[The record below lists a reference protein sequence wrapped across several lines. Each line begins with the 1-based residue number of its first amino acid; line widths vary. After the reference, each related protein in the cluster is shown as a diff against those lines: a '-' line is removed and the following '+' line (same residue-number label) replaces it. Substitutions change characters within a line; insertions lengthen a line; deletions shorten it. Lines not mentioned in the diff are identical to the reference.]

1 MCDGLLLCGVA
12 ARCAGRHLSSSRKT
26 GAVSRRNAAPP
37 TGLALN
43 GIEGTMA
50 TADQVKALIK
60 SHAVGDDERFYAIA
74 MQVAAQA
81 ARQGHSKFAS
91 DLRDLVDQAK
101 SRAKAGPIGQRTKPV
116 PVVQPRGELA
126 GLLTASYPKTR
137 LADMALDDRVRSRID
152 RVLVE
157 QRQRDR
163 IQEHGLVPIRKLLLI
178 GPPGTGKTMTA
189 AALAGELG
197 LPLFTI
203 QLDGLITKYLGE
215 TAAKLRL
222 IFDAIQQTRAVY
234 LFDEFD
240 ALGGER
246 AAKNEVGEIRR
257 VLNSFLQFLELDDS
271 DSIVVAAT
279 NHPQIL
285 DRALFRRFD
294 SVIEY
299 VLPAR
304 DIAENV
310 MRARLA
316 LLDTSQVQWSDVL
329 DAAEGL
335 SHADLT
341 RACEQ
346 AAKNAI
352 LAHRKRVETS
362 ELVEAVRERRAAR
375 G

>member
-1 MCDGLLLCGVA
+1 
-12 ARCAGRHLSSSRKT
+12 
-26 GAVSRRNAAPP
+26 
-37 TGLALN
+37 
-43 GIEGTMA
+43 
-50 TADQVKALIK
+50 
-60 SHAVGDDERFYAIA
+60 
-74 MQVAAQA
+74 
-81 ARQGHSKFAS
+81 
-91 DLRDLVDQAK
+91 
-101 SRAKAGPIGQRTKPV
+101 
-116 PVVQPRGELA
+116 
-126 GLLTASYPKTR
+126 
-137 LADMALDDRVRSRID
+137 MALDEQIRARIE
-152 RVLVE
+152 RVLLE
-157 QRQRDR
+157 QRQREK
-163 IQEHGLVPIRKLLLI
+163 ILAHGLGPLRKLLLI

-189 AALAGELG
+189 TALAGELS

-222 IFDAIQQTRAVY
+222 IFEAIRQTRAVY

-257 VLNSFLQFLELDDS
+257 VLNSFLQFLEQDDS

-299 VLPAR
+299 QLPSRALVE
-304 DIAENV
+304 DV

-316 LLDTSQVQWSDVL
+316 LLDTSGVQWSEVVH
-329 DAAEGL
+329 AAERL
-335 SHADLT
+335 SHSDLT
-341 RACEQ
+341 RACEH

-352 LAHRKRVETS
+352 LQHHTRIDTS
-362 ELVEAVRERRAAR
+362 ELVKALSERRSTHR
-375 G
+375 